1 MEIIN
6 FIWIGISLVVAFLLI
21 RWWTVT
27 YNKFIYW
34 ITRAR
39 RKFADIEVI
48 MQQRVD
54 MISALAQTVKKY
66 DIHEYKT
73 LKNVIEARSRWSK
86 DADINKKVKAAQE
99 IENNF
104 FKLQAVFERYPKLKA
119 EILHRNLMGR
129 GSLSRIESRLRN
141 ARLGYNR
148 VAQGYNERVK
158 RFPRNIVAKV
168 HGFKEL
174 DYLQFPGQEP
184 YKPKEIFEE

>member
-73 LKNVIEARSRWSK
+73 LKNVIEARSHWSK

-104 FKLQAVFERYPKLKA
+104 FKLQVVFERYPKLKA

-129 GSLSRIESRLRN
+129 GNLSRIESRLRN

>member
-1 MEIIN
+1 M
-6 FIWIGISLVVAFLLI
+6 GVSLIVAFI
-21 RWWTVT
+21 VIKWWAVT

-54 MISALAQTVKKY
+54 MIHALAQVVKKY

-73 LKNVIEARSRWSK
+73 LKDVIEARSRWSK
-86 DADINKKVKAAQE
+86 DADINEKVKNAQE

-129 GSLSRIESRLRN
+129 GNLSRIESHLRN
-141 ARLGYNR
+141 ARLGYNK
-148 VAQGYNERVK
+148 VAQGYNERVR

-174 DYLQFPGQEP
+174 EYLQFQNQET

>member
-1 MEIIN
+1 MEIIS
-6 FIWIGISLVVAFLLI
+6 FIWIGVSLIVAFI
-21 RWWTVT
+21 VIKWWIVT

-48 MQQRVD
+48 MQQRID
-54 MISALAQTVKKY
+54 MIYALAQVVKKY

-73 LKNVIEARSRWSK
+73 LKDVIEARSRWSK
-86 DADINKKVKAAQE
+86 DADINEKVKNAQE

-129 GSLSRIESRLRN
+129 GNLSKIESNLKY

-148 VAQGYNERVK
+148 VAQGYNERVR

-174 DYLQFPGQEP
+174 EYLQFQNQET

>member
-6 FIWIGISLVVAFLLI
+6 LIWIGVSLVAAFLSI
-21 RWWTVT
+21 RWWVVT
-27 YNKFIYW
+27 YNKFIHW
-34 ITRAR
+34 ITRAK

-48 MQQRVD
+48 MQQKVD
-54 MISALAQTVKKY
+54 MIHALAQVVKKY
-66 DIHEYKT
+66 DIHEYKV
-73 LKNVIEARSRWSK
+73 LKDVIETRSRWSK
-86 DADINKKVKAAQE
+86 DMDINKKVKAAQE

-129 GSLSRIESRLRN
+129 GNLSRIESRLRN

-148 VAQGYNERVK
+148 VAQRYNERVK

-174 DYLQFPGQEP
+174 GYLQFPNQEH
-184 YKPKEIFEE
+184 YTPKEIFEE